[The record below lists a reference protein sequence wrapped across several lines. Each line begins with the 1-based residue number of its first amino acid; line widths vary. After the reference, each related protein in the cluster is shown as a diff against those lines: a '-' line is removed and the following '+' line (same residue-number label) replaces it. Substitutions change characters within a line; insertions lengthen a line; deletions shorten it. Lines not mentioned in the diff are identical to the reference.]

1 MEVYPAPNAA
11 VGIGEGLPDYATI
24 VVEESSGGEPVRRRR
39 IRQLLNVYE
48 TGVQQ
53 AAGTPYAEKSIVTTT
68 LDDPFW
74 QRRIA
79 AAKTALFFIA
89 LEDTDGEAPVRAGLA
104 EVVALLR
111 GKEVGYD
118 DLRAAVEHG
127 HREKSRRVISPVALQ
142 QRNPTGFSRS
152 LCCGQIEK
160 RK

>member
-1 MEVYPAPNAA
+1 MKQASSR
-11 VGIGEGLPDYATI
+11 LPERPTPKNRLPRPRWTI
-24 VVEESSGGEPVRRRR
+24 
-39 IRQLLNVYE
+39 L
-48 TGVQQ
+48 
-53 AAGTPYAEKSIVTTT
+53 
-68 LDDPFW
+68 FW

-127 HREKSRRVISPVALQ
+127 
-142 QRNPTGFSRS
+142 TGKNLDASFRLWLYSKGIPQDFRDRYAAD
-152 LCCGQIEK
+152 K
-160 RK
+160 